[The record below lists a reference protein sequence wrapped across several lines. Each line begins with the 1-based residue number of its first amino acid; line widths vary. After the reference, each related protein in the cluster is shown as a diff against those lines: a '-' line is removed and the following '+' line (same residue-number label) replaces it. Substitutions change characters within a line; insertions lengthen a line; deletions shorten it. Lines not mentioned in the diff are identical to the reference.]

1 MPVRIN
7 LKELFAADVQTIFT
21 DKINYNFNKM
31 LELGVGEI
39 GERGITGPGGSAG
52 PGGIPGPD
60 GQRGNK
66 WFVGTGDPNGQSF
79 TGLIDGDFYLDTSTS
94 SIWQYSDISPGAWTL
109 VADISAIVINFLE
122 SLGSPFVR
130 GAGDA
135 SPLDDRFI
143 VFQHRSNNDFERLAD
158 IQLGASF
165 AGNSSDNDMLLLNN
179 WNEHLNSG
187 GLGLSN
193 FPADVSELFNS
204 LNFISIDHT
213 LNTQGRYH
221 MEMGSLYQ
229 SNSAASNVIS
239 SLTHNLKIKYLMDTA
254 AGPSYPISNIDGVI
268 ISSFSLTN
276 PPSESVTTIDKN
288 AIFEFWT
295 PKFND
300 EGAGTIQENIKFAMG
315 AQEGLAYFFPTLIPM
330 DGFVI
335 QHFGTSALEIGING
349 IPSDSL
355 SNLPV
360 VFDDVPMA
368 IIDGTDDTS
377 LFINKEIIQT
387 GGDIQNVPTTP
398 VEFLRKDVAGT
409 WTFNITDKQRIFS
422 NGENIFM
429 TQSQWVATAA
439 AYTEPGRLTIY
450 ETSTPTNPKKIHE
463 ITTNSITT
471 YNFAL
476 PLPPSYDDH
485 GHIENGPY
493 SPDEIPLSGVMD
505 VTFAGKYG
513 YLVRSLATPP
523 AGPNDIFAH
532 QFEIFE
538 MDSRG
543 SQLHMIASLNHAT
556 MIYAK
561 RVKLNGQYAFV
572 MSAEMAA
579 AGTATT
585 NNLTSLL
592 LCEPFVDPI
601 GQPDY
606 TIKGL
611 GSANLPKANYI
622 SNTNLSPV
630 LEDWVDFDIYN
641 DKAYVL
647 KRTHIGLDDKLHLS
661 TYSIADPS
669 NIFSLSSGP
678 PTIAEWTGV
687 HHQHPGAVKVDSQH
701 AYVVCGESNNIS
713 VGGNFAILSLSE
725 EQHLGP
731 PLVVSSTMEFEPY
744 LIDIEISGD
753 YAYVLAR
760 MTATGRATI
769 IIIDITDKAA
779 PFLVAMD
786 NTGLTECVN
795 PSSMTLRGK
804 NIYVAAAGATPGSAD
819 QGMYIFNIDGI
830 KSSSAN
836 IGNIASNEIKVSGKV
851 STGQNLD
858 VGANAAVGQN
868 LTVHGD
874 ICVGGKINVDQ
885 YSFGMVPIGT
895 VVPWV
900 GNWSSFPF
908 TSPPDGWLVCDGSVI
923 SSSTYPELYELL
935 GGLAGPHPFGGPG
948 VLPNMTSPHGKVIA
962 GAGGASGAQGND
974 IGLPTKTLG
983 FNDLPVHTHDLTGVT
998 ASLSGSTG
1006 INSVSHTHS
1015 YEATRANNGT
1025 GHHESGNAAF
1035 EWRLGE
1041 NDTSGSN
1048 NISHTHDLSTG
1059 SATLSGNTGNNTTTG
1074 NSFSLYQPTLVIN
1087 HIIYAGESI

>member
-21 DKINYNFNKM
+21 DKINFNFNKM

-52 PGGIPGPD
+52 PGGIPGPE

-79 TGLIDGDFYLDTSTS
+79 TGLIDGDFYLDTTTS
-94 SIWQYSDISPGAWTL
+94 SIWQYSDISPGIWTL

-122 SLGSPFVR
+122 NLGSPFVR
-130 GAGDA
+130 GVGDA

-143 VFQHRSNNDFERLAD
+143 VFQHRSNNDFERTAD
-158 IQLGASF
+158 GSL
-165 AGNSSDNDMLLLNN
+165 GNSSDNDMLLLNN
-179 WNEHLNSG
+179 WNEHLNGG
-187 GLGLSN
+187 GLALSN
-193 FPADVSELFNS
+193 FPANTDELFNA
-204 LNFISIDHT
+204 LQFISVDHT
-213 LNTQGRYH
+213 LDFGQGRYH
-221 MEMGSLYQ
+221 IELGSLYQ
-229 SNSAASNVIS
+229 STFSASNVIS
-239 SLTHNLKIKYLMDTA
+239 SLTHNLKIRYSIDTS
-254 AGPSYPISNIDGVI
+254 AGISYPISNVDGVF
-268 ISSFSLTN
+268 ISNFSLTN
-276 PPSESVTTIDKN
+276 PPTEPFTTIDKN

-300 EGAGTIQENIKFAMG
+300 DPPGPIVQQNMKFAMG
-315 AQEGLAYFFPTLIPM
+315 AQEGLSDFFPTLIPM

-335 QHFGTSALEIGING
+335 QHFGISALEIGING

-429 TQSQWVATAA
+429 TQSQWSNPDDAVFTD
-439 AYTEPGRLTIY
+439 PGRLTIY

-463 ITTNSITT
+463 ITTDSITA
-471 YNFAL
+471 YSFVL
-476 PLPPSYDDH
+476 PLAPAYDNH

-493 SPDEIPLSGVMD
+493 SPDEIPLSGVTD

-513 YLVRSLATPP
+513 YLVRSLAIPP
-523 AGPNDIFAH
+523 FAPNDIFAH

-543 SQLHMIASLNHAT
+543 NKLHMIASLNHAN
-556 MIYAK
+556 MRYAK

-572 MSAEMAA
+572 MSAENANL
-579 AGTATT
+579 GGPTT

-606 TIKGL
+606 TIKQD
-611 GSANLPKANYI
+611 GSANLPKANFI
-622 SNTNLSPV
+622 ASTTLGPV
-630 LEDWVDFDIYN
+630 FDDWLDFDIYN

-647 KRTHIGLDDKLHLS
+647 KKEHFGLTDILKLY
-661 TYSIADPS
+661 TYNIADPS
-669 NIFSLSSGP
+669 NMFSFSSGTP
-678 PTIAEWTGV
+678 VIAEWNI
-687 HHQHPGAVKVDSQH
+687 HFQSPGAVKVDSQH
-701 AYVVCGESNNIS
+701 AYVVCGHNNSIS

-731 PLVVSSTMEFEPY
+731 PPVVVSTMEFEPY

-786 NTGLTECVN
+786 NTGLTECMN

-804 NIYVAAAGATPGSAD
+804 NIYVAAAGALPGNAD

-858 VGANAAVGQN
+858 VGASAAIGQN

-923 SSSTYPELYELL
+923 DETTYPELYELL

-948 VLPNMTSPHGKVIA
+948 VLPDMASPHGKVIA
-962 GAGGASGAQGND
+962 GAGGASGAQGD
-974 IGLPTKTLG
+974 DVGQPTKTLG
-983 FNDLPVHTHDLTGVT
+983 FNDLPAHTHDLTGVV

-1006 INSVSHTHS
+1006 DNSVGHNHS
-1015 YEATRANNGT
+1015 YTHTTGATAHNT
-1025 GHHESGNAAF
+1025 GNASTDFNWGVGATT
-1035 EWRLGE
+1035 GGQSA
-1041 NDTSGSN
+1041 N
-1048 NISHTHDLSTG
+1048 HTHDLSTG
-1059 SATLSGNTGNNTTTG
+1059 SATLSGNTGNNTTAG